1 MDIFV
6 QTLVKKTKFTSAI
19 LNASQLQGTFEKSL
33 YIKYEAS
40 VCAHSRAEKPAC
52 SNCINVCPTGAILS
66 SSETVTIDPGICAGC
81 GACAAVCPSGAIEY
95 EPGPIS
101 WILARLA
108 VIQKYYK
115 GAGGKNPFL
124 LVHDD
129 HGRELISFSARYGD
143 GLPSNVIPMQLD
155 AIATFGHAEALAA
168 HASGFEEVFLLTGP
182 KSDRDTR

>member
-1 MDIFV
+1 M
-6 QTLVKKTKFTSAI
+6 
-19 LNASQLQGTFEKSL
+19 
-33 YIKYEAS
+33 
-40 VCAHSRAEKPAC
+40 
-52 SNCINVCPTGAILS
+52 
-66 SSETVTIDPGICAGC
+66 TIDPGICAGC

-101 WILARLA
+101 WILARLD

-155 AIATFGHAEALAA
+155 AIATFGHAEASQHMRPALKKY
-168 HASGFEEVFLLTGP
+168 FY
-182 KSDRDTR
+182 